1 MKHCK
6 HCGIS
11 EDQNSFIGNQCRTCK
26 NGLSRYNMTRLD
38 MISLHE
44 SQDGK
49 CKLCDKEVNMFSRRK
64 GNSGYIDHD
73 HSTGKVRSIL
83 CHPCNTGI
91 GYLENAGIDINR
103 LKHYLVP

>member
-49 CKLCDKEVNMFSRRK
+49 CKLCDKEVNMFNKTRER
-64 GNSGYIDHD
+64 GGVIDHD
-73 HSTGKVRSIL
+73 HKTDEVRAVL
-83 CHPCNTGI
+83 CFSCNYAVGLVESNI
-91 GYLENAGIDINR
+91 GFDK
-103 LKHYLVP
+103 LKAYLVP